1 MSILLIDNNDSF
13 TYNLF
18 QQMESL
24 GAKVEVATVDSL
36 DLDACESHTA
46 LVISPGPKS
55 PKDYPIYTQLLDRF
69 HKEKT
74 ILGVCLGHQ
83 ILADYFGAPTVRATK
98 VMHGKTSFIQH
109 SASGLFE
116 GIPSPMKVARY
127 HSLVVSKVPAHFKA
141 LAHTDDQTLMA
152 IQHESLPL
160 FGVQFHPESFL
171 TEHGDQLMQNFL
183 NIVNE
188 HSNA

>member
-24 GAKVEVATVDSL
+24 GAKVEVVTVDTLKL
-36 DLDACESHTA
+36 DDCETHTA
-46 LVISPGPKS
+46 FVISPGPKS
-55 PKDYPIYTQLLDRF
+55 PKEYPIYKELLDRY
-69 HKEKT
+69 HTQKP

-83 ILADYFGAPTVRATK
+83 ILADYFGTPTVRAPK
-98 VMHGKTSFIQH
+98 VMHGKTSLIQH
-109 SASGLFE
+109 SSTSLFE

-127 HSLVVSKVPAHFKA
+127 HSLIVSEVPAHFQA
-141 LAHTDDQTLMA
+141 LAWTDDQILMA
-152 IQHESLPL
+152 MKHESLPL

-171 TEHGDQLMQNFL
+171 TEHGDTLMQNFL

>member
-18 QQMESL
+18 QQMSALSAE
-24 GAKVEVATVDSL
+24 VEVIKVADL
-36 DLDACESHTA
+36 DLEACKKHEA
-46 LVISPGPKS
+46 FVISPGPKS
-55 PKDYPIYTQLLDRF
+55 PKEYPIYKELLDRY
-69 HKEKT
+69 HMQKP

-83 ILADYFGAPTVRATK
+83 ILADYFGAPTVRAPK
-98 VMHGKTSFIQH
+98 VMHGKTSLIKH
-109 SASGLFE
+109 SSASLFE

-127 HSLVVSKVPAHFKA
+127 HSLIVSEVPDHFQA
-141 LAHTDDQTLMA
+141 LAWTEDQILMA
-152 IQHESLPL
+152 MKHESLPL

-183 NIVNE
+183 NRVNE
-188 HSNA
+188 NPNV